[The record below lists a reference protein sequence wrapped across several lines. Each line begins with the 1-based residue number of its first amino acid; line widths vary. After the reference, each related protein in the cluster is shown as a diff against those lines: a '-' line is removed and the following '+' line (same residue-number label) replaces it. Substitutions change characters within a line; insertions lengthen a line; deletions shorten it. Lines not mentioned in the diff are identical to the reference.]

1 MTTPQHR
8 NPTAVKISLPRYSAS
23 ATYGLLWERA
33 PKTCAAICAALPMNT
48 TAFHGRNSGDEAL
61 LVTPSVLLG
70 VPQDESENA
79 TKEHTMNH
87 LYFGLEEAGK
97 SYGGCAPGSSASE
110 ICWFY
115 GPAGLAQVRVR
126 NVHVPV
132 PTPRLLCEL
141 ASLVARR
148 PKDC

>member
-1 MTTPQHR
+1 
-8 NPTAVKISLPRYSAS
+8 
-23 ATYGLLWERA
+23 
-33 PKTCAAICAALPMNT
+33 MNT

-115 GPAGLAQVRVR
+115 GPAGLAQYFVSVNGPPHDTPPFVRETA
-126 NVHVPV
+126 N
-132 PTPRLLCEL
+132 LNEF
-141 ASLVARR
+141 ASLLEEDGFYDSC
-148 PKDC
+148 PKLQRGGETEVVVEAVFDDEEEGRS